1 MAFAVQ
7 MTIVKGDC
15 GGMLLRFNSSTGQG
29 YYLAVCQDRSY
40 QFIKLVNFTGESART
55 LIRGS
60 SSAIHG
66 GRGQSNLVAVVARGS
81 MFDLYVNGQKINS
94 ARDDS
99 YTEGVISL
107 FADDVSNATEVV
119 YSTARVWT
127 VQ

>member
-1 MAFAVQ
+1 
-7 MTIVKGDC
+7 
-15 GGMLLRFNSSTGQG
+15 
-29 YYLAVCQDRSY
+29 
-40 QFIKLVNFTGESART
+40 VNFTGESTRT
-55 LIRGS
+55 LISGS

-66 GRGQSNLVAVVARGS
+66 GWGQSNLVAVVARGS
-81 MFDLYVNGQKINS
+81 MFDLYVNGRKINS

>member
-1 MAFAVQ
+1 M
-7 MTIVKGDC
+7 
-15 GGMLLRFNSSTGQG
+15 
-29 YYLAVCQDRSY
+29 
-40 QFIKLVNFTGESART
+40 NFTGESTRT
-55 LIRGS
+55 LISGS

-66 GRGQSNLVAVVARGS
+66 GWGQSNLVAVVARGS
-81 MFDLYVNGQKINS
+81 MFDLYVNGRKINS